1 MSCSAQLY
9 FGLFGFTCCH
19 ALNHQTHNGGKK
31 GEKCI
36 SGACKNCGLQKLNV
50 RLKSTCSTFGKV
62 AEAGGGRDRGQ
73 VVFSNPQQ
81 ILALTA
87 GVEAVLLQVS
97 GSQEGAGVEI
107 FPRELDNL
115 LGLDPAAV
123 HKLEA
128 LQVDNLKKKTQPTHT
143 VLSVLRPFSVQLIV
157 LKTTCR
163 VLRTKK

>member
-1 MSCSAQLY
+1 MHFLCSWAISCSAQLY
-9 FGLFGFTCCH
+9 FSIFDFTCLH

-31 GEKCI
+31 
-36 SGACKNCGLQKLNV
+36 
-50 RLKSTCSTFGKV
+50 RRTCSTFGKV
-62 AEAGGGRDRGQ
+62 TEASGGRDRGQ

-97 GSQEGAGVEI
+97 GSQEGAGVAI

-143 VLSVLRPFSVQLIV
+143 VLSVL
-157 LKTTCR
+157 
-163 VLRTKK
+163 